1 MYYMGI
7 MTGNSL
13 DAVDVVI
20 TDFSNNAIKDICGH
34 SMPIPK
40 HIADKFRNL
49 KEEVKSVRGDI
60 EKVYNNDKHKF
71 NSLHDEYIKIVA
83 DTVNQTIKKANLTTK
98 DIKAIGFHG
107 QTCYHN
113 PPSISQE
120 NSNTLQ
126 IGSGQMLA
134 EVAGIPVAY
143 DFRSDDIMNG
153 GEGAPLAPVHNQHLA
168 TSLKEKG
175 IFPLVFLNAGNT
187 GNLSVISTDKN
198 DNIRVFGW
206 DTGPFNNFIDYLA
219 RTEQNSPCDFDG
231 KYGAKGKINY
241 ELLRKLFDNA
251 AICNDKSNF
260 ITKLP
265 PKSSDPAWYKILPD
279 MIDKNISFY
288 DRIRTAEFFSAYIMA
303 YNLKFIPSDIAKPKY
318 FITFGGGWKNPIV
331 LNDFRDL
338 LSGKSEV
345 LPEHK
350 SVFSDIK
357 NQNAIISSSDNYG
370 YSSQYM
376 EARIFADMAYCLDNN
391 IAYSTPET
399 TGCKTP
405 TICGIFAYPNGNDT
419 RLWSRASYGWQQ
431 KKRTL

>member
-60 EKVYNNDKHKF
+60 EKVYNNDKNKF

-350 SVFSDIK
+350 SVFSGIK

-405 TICGIFAYPNGNDT
+405 TV
-419 RLWSRASYGWQQ
+419 
-431 KKRTL
+431 

>member
-1 MYYMGI
+1 MYYIGI

-20 TDFSNNAIKDICGH
+20 TDFSHDNIKDICAH
-34 SMPIPK
+34 SLPIPQN
-40 HIADKFRNL
+40 IADNFRSL
-49 KEEVKSVRGDI
+49 KEEIKLVQGNI
-60 EKVYNNDKHKF
+60 EKIYNKDKSRFH
-71 NSLHDEYIKIVA
+71 SLHDEYIKIVA
-83 DTVNQTIKKANLTTK
+83 DTVNQVIKKAGLTNK

-113 PPSISQE
+113 PPSIAQG
-120 NSNTLQ
+120 NPNTLQ

-134 EVAGIPVAY
+134 ELAGIPVAY

-153 GEGAPLAPVHNQHLA
+153 GEGAPLAPIHNQHLA
-168 TSLKEKG
+168 LSLKEKG

-187 GNLSVISTDKN
+187 GNLSVISHDK
-198 DNIRVFGW
+198 DYNIKTFGW

-219 RTEQNSPCDFDG
+219 RTEQNTPCDFDG
-231 KYGAKGKINY
+231 KFGAQGKINY

-251 AICNDKSNF
+251 VICRDESNF
-260 ITKLP
+260 ITKIP
-265 PKSSDPAWYKILPD
+265 PKSSDPAWYKILPE
-279 MIDKNISFY
+279 MTDKNISFY

-303 YNLKFIPSDIAKPKY
+303 YNLKFISSDVAKPQY

-331 LNDFRDL
+331 IEDFKNL
-338 LSGKSEV
+338 LSGNAKV
-345 LPEHK
+345 LPEHS
-350 SVFSDIK
+350 SVFEAIK
-357 NQNAIISSSDNYG
+357 NQNAIFTSSDTYD
-370 YSSQYM
+370 YSAQYM

-405 TICGIFAYPNGNDT
+405 TVCGIFAYPNGNDAH
-419 RLWSRASYGWQQ
+419 LWSRASYGWSP

>member
-1 MYYMGI
+1 MLYIGI

-20 TDFSNNAIKDICGH
+20 TDFSAGIKDICAH
-34 SMPIPK
+34 SLPIPQN
-40 HIADKFRNL
+40 IADSFRHL
-49 KEEVKSVRGDI
+49 KEEIKKANGDI
-60 EKVYNNDKHKF
+60 EKVYNNDKTKF
-71 NSLHDEYIKIVA
+71 HLLHDEYIKIVA
-83 DTVNQTIKKANLTTK
+83 QTVNQTIKKANLKNT

-113 PPSISQE
+113 PPSISPDGP
-120 NSNTLQ
+120 NTLQ

-134 EVAGIPVAY
+134 ELAGIPVAY

-153 GEGAPLAPVHNQHLA
+153 GEGAPLAPIHNQHLA
-168 TSLKEKG
+168 LSLKKKG

-187 GNLSVISTDKN
+187 GNLSVISNDKSG
-198 DNIRVFGW
+198 NIKTFGW
-206 DTGPFNNFIDYLA
+206 DTGPFNHFVDYLA
-219 RTEQNSPCDFDG
+219 REEQNTACDFDG
-231 KYGAKGKINY
+231 KFGQQGNINY
-241 ELLRKLFDNA
+241 DLLRNLFDRA
-251 AICNDKSNF
+251 VICSDDSNF
-260 ITKLP
+260 IIKLP
-265 PKSSDPAWYKILPD
+265 PKSSDPAWYKIIPEL
-279 MIDKNISFY
+279 MDKKISFF

-303 YNLKFIPSDIAKPKY
+303 YNLRFISSDVATPKY

-331 LNDFRDL
+331 LQDFKNL
-338 LSGKSEV
+338 LSGKAKV

-350 SVFSDIK
+350 TIFESIH
-357 NQNAIISSSDNYG
+357 NNNAIVTACDEYG

-405 TICGIFAYPNGNDT
+405 TICGIFAYPNGNDI
-419 RLWSRASYGWQQ
+419 RLWSRASYNWQS

>member
-1 MYYMGI
+1 MYYIGI

-20 TDFSNNAIKDICGH
+20 TDFTSKNIKDICAH
-34 SMPIPK
+34 SMPIPQN
-40 HIADKFRNL
+40 IADSFRQL
-49 KEEVKSVRGDI
+49 KNEIKSANGDI
-60 EKVYNNDKHKF
+60 EKIYNHDKTKF
-71 NSLHDEYIKIVA
+71 LALHNEYIKIVA
-83 DTVNQTIKKANLTTK
+83 ETVKQTIQKASLKKE

-107 QTCYHN
+107 QTCFHN
-113 PPSISQE
+113 PPSISKE
-120 NSNTLQ
+120 NPNTLQ

-153 GEGAPLAPVHNQHLA
+153 GEGAPLAPIHNLHLA
-168 TSLKEKG
+168 LKLKEKG
-175 IFPLVFLNAGNT
+175 IFPLIFLNGGNT
-187 GNLSVISTDKN
+187 GNLSVISNDSD
-198 DNIRVFGW
+198 DNIKTFGW
-206 DTGPFNNFIDYLA
+206 DTGPFNHFVDYLA
-219 RTEQNSPCDFDG
+219 RNEQNMPCDFDG
-231 KYGAKGKINY
+231 KFGTQGNINY
-241 ELLRKLFDNA
+241 ELLRKLFNNA
-251 AICNDKSNF
+251 VICSDDSNF

-265 PKSSDPAWYKILPD
+265 PKSSDPAWYKILPELT
-279 MIDKNISFY
+279 DKKISFF

-303 YNLKFIPSDIAKPKY
+303 YNLRFIASDIAKANY
-318 FITFGGGWKNPIV
+318 FMTFGGGWKNPV
-331 LNDFRDL
+331 MQNDFQNL
-338 LSGKSEV
+338 ILGKAEV

-350 SVFSDIK
+350 AIFESIH
-357 NQNAIISSSDNYG
+357 NPNAIITNSDTYG

-391 IAYSTPET
+391 IAYTTPET

-405 TICGIFAYPNGNDT
+405 TVCGIFAYPKGNDT